1 MRSDGDVIH
10 MKPFRLGDKE
20 WRKATVT
27 SRLDERSYTVETPEG
42 DTYRHNRVHLK
53 KTQETPSEPTDN
65 SDSNEQGGA
74 EKKDMSP
81 APGSPKPTRKT
92 GGASENQKESSPTR
106 NMTTSQISRP
116 QRTRR
121 PPYKTIIFALEDSY
135 Y

>member
-1 MRSDGDVIH
+1 MSDGDVVR

-42 DTYRHNRVHLK
+42 DTYRVHLK
-53 KTQETPSEPTDN
+53 KNQETPSEPTDN
-65 SDSNEQGGA
+65 SDSNEHGGA

-81 APGSPKPTRKT
+81 APGFPKPTRKT

-106 NMTTSQISRP
+106 NMTTSQNSRP

-121 PPYKTIIFALEDSY
+121 PPYKTIFALEDIY
-135 Y
+135 H